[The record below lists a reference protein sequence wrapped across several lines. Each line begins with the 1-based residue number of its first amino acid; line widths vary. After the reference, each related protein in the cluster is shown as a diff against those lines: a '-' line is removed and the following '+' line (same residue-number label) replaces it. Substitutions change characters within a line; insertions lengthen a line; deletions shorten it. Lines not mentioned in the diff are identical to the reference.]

1 MTDIYEY
8 KANKYKLKYLKLKR
22 ELYGGSDNNV
32 NDVDCQLTKIID
44 EYDFKKLNI
53 KPIFGEPIYLNIKV
67 IQNKNYHFYYNNYK
81 HYEGRLLSLENYN
94 NYRTNYDII
103 KKCDPNNYNTPTI
116 IFIGDIDYK
125 YVDNWWEKLKN
136 KGRGKITDYNI
147 IIQYFITCPNFL
159 KRNNITY
166 KYIISEKIIRGDRKN
181 IFINLLKT
189 SSDKKDSNKDYFR
202 SLYIN
207 DKNIILI
214 LNSLKTAIDNLIK
227 NLYSDGYILDNINEE
242 NIILKEI
249 YEIDTKKKDTKVYFY
264 DYSKL
269 KKSNNENKNNDI
281 NALCKFIKWLFSRF
295 EFKDTLELVK
305 NLSINSPQDLST
317 KLEQIINSIQK

>member
-22 ELYGGSDNNV
+22 ELYGGSGNN
-32 NDVDCQLTKIID
+32 NIDVDCQATKIID
-44 EYDFKKLNI
+44 EYDLKKLNI
-53 KPIFGEPIYLNIKV
+53 KPIFGEPIYVNVKV
-67 IQNKNYHFYYNNYK
+67 IQNINRYYDNIE
-81 HYEGRLLSLENYN
+81 HYEGRLLSLDNYN
-94 NYRTNYDII
+94 KYKNNYDII
-103 KKCDPNNYNTPTI
+103 KKCDQNNYNTPTI

-125 YVDNWWEKLKN
+125 YVDDRWKKLKN
-136 KGRGKITDYNI
+136 KMSGKNTDYNI
-147 IIQYFITCPNFL
+147 IIQYFKTCPNFF
-159 KRNNITY
+159 KKNNITY
-166 KYIISEKIIRGDRKN
+166 KYLISQQIKRYDNKN
-181 IFINLLKT
+181 IFKNLEK
-189 SSDKKDSNKDYFR
+189 SDKKYNINDYFH
-202 SLYIN
+202 SKYIN
-207 DKNIILI
+207 DNNIKII

-227 NLYSDGYILDNINEE
+227 NLYSDGYILGNISED

-249 YEIDTKKKDTKVYFY
+249 YKIDTKEKDTKVYFY

-269 KKSNNENKNNDI
+269 SKSNDNNKNDDI